1 MDLIDLR
8 YSLALQRIREIPGEN
23 AVSPAFVRYFEEG
36 AGWFLLIDDE
46 MRFLSS
52 GEERNATAETLRRR
66 NRKLYEE
73 ILPENYGTSFACPD
87 YSVKAFGEEMGPVMA
102 ALRYE
107 MRSAVPFAYRLE
119 RERVLIRME
128 LFLEV
133 HTAFTI
139 AFLEN
144 RQSPEAEQLI
154 SIVRQYLADY
164 AEDEMR
170 WDIAGRLTVRDDRVR
185 RLVLPENGD
194 PVSTGADGWSEEE
207 LIRPLYLTGEYV
219 TGNETGCASL
229 VGSLPEEKV
238 DQIAGIITA
247 AYRRGFLNSG
257 KNLAA
262 KKNAAVLF
270 HLGFERIFRKCAAD
284 LRKTGLDVILPPE
297 VPTLFS
303 DYHHGMAGYCGA
315 DPNPQYF
322 YDHRED
328 LALFLDENLR
338 AKRIEGLE
346 NAYRKLRDRTV
357 LYAGPLVAETF
368 GGRPFSPA
376 HSAAAPRYSKA
387 QKKMC
392 SEYRVR
398 ADALYKEAVISRNR
412 SYTIIAFPLPEIAGS
427 FPAYRE
433 IFDAVMDF
441 NSLDYAL
448 YEEIQ
453 TKMTDVLGTASFVEV
468 RGRNGNR
475 TDLKVR
481 LFTPSDPSVEANFE
495 NCTAD
500 LNIPVGEVFT
510 TPVLEGT
517 NGILHVTG
525 VHLEGLFFKDL
536 EITFRDGRVREYS
549 CANFE
554 DEEEGKRYIEENILF
569 HHRDLPM
576 GECAIGTNTSAYAA
590 AAKYGIEDRLPILI
604 AEKTGPHFAVGDT
617 CYAGDEDNR
626 TFNPD
631 GKEIVAKE
639 NSVSAL
645 RKTTPEK
652 AYFGCHTDITIPY
665 RELAEFTAV
674 RENGER
680 IPILKD
686 GRFVLKG
693 TQILNIPLD
702 NMAV

>member
-23 AVSPAFVRYFEEG
+23 AVPPAFVRYFEEG
-36 AGWFLLIDDE
+36 AGWFLMIDEE

-52 GEERNATAETLRRR
+52 GEEQSATADMLRMR

-73 ILPENYGTSFACPD
+73 ILPENYGASFACHD
-87 YSVKAFGEEMGPVMA
+87 CAAKAFGEDMGPVLS

-107 MRSAVPFAYRLE
+107 MRSAIPFAYRLE

-139 AFLEN
+139 AFSEN
-144 RQSPEAEQLI
+144 GQSPETEQLT
-154 SIVRQYLADY
+154 SIIRQYLADY
-164 AEDEMR
+164 AEDEMLR
-170 WDIAGRLTVRDDRVR
+170 HIAGQLTVRDDRVK
-185 RLVLPENGD
+185 RLALPESSGPD
-194 PVSTGADGWSEEE
+194 DYSGEQF
-207 LIRPLYLTGEYV
+207 IRLLYLTGEYV
-219 TGNETGCASL
+219 TENETGCASL

-238 DQIAGIITA
+238 DQIAGIITD
-247 AYRRGFLNSG
+247 AYRRGFLNGG

-270 HLGFERIFRKCAAD
+270 HLGLERIFRKCAAD
-284 LRKTGLDVILPPE
+284 IRRTGLNVILPPE
-297 VPTLFS
+297 VPTLFH
-303 DYHHGMAGYCGA
+303 DYHHGMSGYCGA

-322 YDHRED
+322 YDHSED

-338 AKRIEGLE
+338 AKRLEGLE

-376 HSAAAPRYSKA
+376 PSAAAPRYDKA

-392 SEYRVR
+392 AEYRTR
-398 ADALYKEAVISRNR
+398 ADVLYKEAVISRNR

-453 TKMTDVLGTASFVEV
+453 TKMCDVLGTASYAEIK
-468 RGRNGNR
+468 GWNGNR
-475 TDLKVR
+475 TDLRVR
-481 LFTPSDPSVEANFE
+481 LFTPSDPAAEANFE

-510 TPVLEGT
+510 TPVLKGT

-536 EITFRDGRVREYS
+536 EITFRDGRVRDYS

-576 GECAIGTNTSAYAA
+576 GECAIGTNTAAYAA
-590 AAKYGIEDRLPILI
+590 AAKYSFADRLPILI

-639 NSVSAL
+639 NAVSAL
-645 RKTTPEK
+645 RKTAPDK

-665 RELAEFTAV
+665 SELAEFTAV

-680 IPILKD
+680 IPILKE

>member
-144 RQSPEAEQLI
+144 RQSPETEQLT
-154 SIVRQYLADY
+154 SIIRQYLADY
-164 AEDEMR
+164 AEDEMK
-170 WDIAGRLTVRDDRVR
+170 WEISNRLTVRDDRVR

-229 VGSLPEEKV
+229 VGSLPGEKV

-284 LRKTGLDVILPPE
+284 LRKTGLNVILPPE

-392 SEYRVR
+392 AEYRVR

-453 TKMTDVLGTASFVEV
+453 TKMADVLGTASFVEV

-481 LFTPSDPSVEANFE
+481 
-495 NCTAD
+495 
-500 LNIPVGEVFT
+500 
-510 TPVLEGT
+510 
-517 NGILHVTG
+517 
-525 VHLEGLFFKDL
+525 
-536 EITFRDGRVREYS
+536 

-645 RKTTPEK
+645 RKTAPEK